1 MMKYFLFLSYLV
13 LLAPCF
19 SEEQKVDLK
28 LIATKKD
35 NKNWRGWKKGDYIC
49 FEKRASYNKQFPLTL
64 YYVKVEDYEDNY
76 LRVKTYYSF
85 FWENENSIES
95 YKAEEELKKAFKDEK
110 GRTQTFFS
118 DITIQNASEWT
129 GDAYPPR
136 PSIFGFLKR
145 E

>member
-1 MMKYFLFLSYLV
+1 MYALYL
-13 LLAPCF
+13 LYKRF
-19 SEEQKVDLK
+19 
-28 LIATKKD
+28 TK
-35 NKNWRGWKKGDYIC
+35 
-49 FEKRASYNKQFPLTL
+49 P
-64 YYVKVEDYEDNY
+64 
-76 LRVKTYYSF
+76 
-85 FWENENSIES
+85 
-95 YKAEEELKKAFKDEK
+95 KAEEELKKAFKDEK